1 MCCCKWKVPTNFST
15 SRWVRH
21 LHHPDSTRF
30 VQYEFS
36 VLFLCIAE
44 FQQRTLGNQVGGL
57 DSNVA
62 NVIDTGKAVAPTLSE
77 CGFHL
82 YILSWKCLCPAA
94 PNVSFSTLSAR
105 FTPPNAQH
113 ITAFATKL
121 TILNCS
127 ESSPHLMEKCR
138 GNAIRRHGSQCLEV
152 FHSVDLRQ
160 CYTTVLIFM
169 DLALRNRKVRKIHR
183 RFPEIE
189 SHGIS

>member
-1 MCCCKWKVPTNFST
+1 MLQVET
-15 SRWVRH
+15 SHKLFRISLSPPPPSSWQHEIR
-21 LHHPDSTRF
+21 PAWI
-30 VQYEFS
+30 S

-44 FQQRTLGNQVGGL
+44 FQKRPPGKPGGL

-77 CGFHL
+77 WGFLRGSRHQML
-82 YILSWKCLCPAA
+82 STSLCSQLSWR
-94 PNVSFSTLSAR
+94 S
-105 FTPPNAQH
+105 
-113 ITAFATKL
+113 
-121 TILNCS
+121 CS
-127 ESSPHLMEKCR
+127 ESSPQLLMEKCW
-138 GNAIRRHGSQCLEV
+138 GNAIRHGSQCLEV

-189 SHGIS
+189 SHGISGIDSHLRINASRY